1 MAREPVSVIRN
12 LGPASVESFARAGI
26 HDAETLRAMGADAA
40 YLRLLH
46 AGSRPHFI
54 VYYAL
59 VLGLQGRP
67 WNDAAEAEKTE
78 LRRRFDA
85 LKAAAL
91 RPGDGDADVPSGAM
105 ERDLDALGVIRPR
118 RA

>member
-1 MAREPVSVIRN
+1 MAGRPVSTIRN
-12 LGPASVESFARAGI
+12 LGPASVAGFARAGI
-26 HDAETLRAMGADAA
+26 HDAETLREIGADAA
-40 YLRLLH
+40 YLRLLR

-54 VYYAL
+54 AYYTL

-67 WNDAAEAEKTE
+67 WNDAAEAEKNE

-85 LKAAAL
+85 LKAAAK
-91 RPGDGDADVPSGAM
+91 RPEHGDADAPSGAM

-118 RA
+118 A